1 MNDLHERLRY
11 FAVAVYQISGNL
23 RKDRLLTDNIN
34 QLIRASASPGAN
46 YGEANYWL
54 QYFNQILPETKDL
67 TSYFSFYDLAE
78 KIGLA
83 VGTLT
88 FGLIEGYL
96 NIRTSI
102 LALVIFFVI
111 GLIILLF
118 IPKTSN
124 LQHETTN

>member
-54 QYFNQILPETKDL
+54 QYFNQILPETKE
-67 TSYFSFYDLAE
+67 LAKLIDE
-78 KIGLA
+78 SEQLCKILSA
-83 VGTLT
+83 IA
-88 FGLIEGYL
+88 F
-96 NIRTSI
+96 
-102 LALVIFFVI
+102 
-111 GLIILLF
+111 
-118 IPKTSN
+118 KTQTK
-124 LQHETTN
+124 LKQKLEP